1 MYLDQMEVRY
11 SHIFREGNGPAET
24 LSNVALGNLD
34 ITWWVVLF
42 LRFPLKV
49 VNDMFSEVILFC

>member
-1 MYLDQMEVRY
+1 MEVRY

-49 VNDMFSEVILFC
+49 VNDMFSEVKLFC